1 MKTKLLITAAIVLFI
16 FISRDA
22 WCQQLPPTVKVST
35 QSIIALNSKVDS
47 LSRVL
52 SGSVLPGNQ
61 ITSFLGA
68 LYNAT
73 SVINNEAQRSVKLYQ
88 DSLSKVKPVI
98 KKP

>member
-1 MKTKLLITAAIVLFI
+1 MKKLILTLSIIASITAVKA
-16 FISRDA
+16 
-22 WCQQLPPTVKVST
+22 QQLPQQVKVST
-35 QSIIALNSKVDS
+35 QSIIALNGKIDS

-52 SGSVLPGNQ
+52 QSSVMPGNQ

-73 SVINNEAQRSVKLYQ
+73 AVINGEAQRSVKLFQ
-88 DSLSKVKPVI
+88 DSLSKVKPVV